1 MRYISMDQAKPGM
14 IVGKSVFNE
23 EGKIL
28 VNYKVCLTDKLIGQM
43 KEKKLQGLYIN
54 DELSKDI
61 NIEPLVSEELEQRAT
76 QVLHDMDIDAALEVA
91 SDITEE
97 LSRHGDINVNLVSLR
112 TSSDY
117 TYKHSLNVAILSVL
131 IVIGM
136 GMRQSALK
144 ELATAG
150 LLHDI
155 GKVQVPPEI
164 LEKPGPLT
172 ETEFDVIKMHSK
184 NGYEKLKN
192 NVLVTSKIKMGVY
205 MHHEN
210 INGTGYPMGLEGEQI
225 YKFAR
230 IIHVADVYDAI
241 TSRRVYK
248 KAQSPNEAVDFLIRN
263 SGAMFDPECVKAF
276 VTYIPVYPKGR
287 NVILSDGEVAVV
299 VENRQQHTLYPVV
312 RRLSNGETLD
322 LSLHEI
328 PNLKILGFQDI

>member
-28 VNYKVCLTDKLIGQM
+28 VNYKVCLTEKLIGQM
-43 KEKKLQGLYIN
+43 KEKKLQGLYIS

-97 LSRHGDINVNLVSLR
+97 LSRQGDINVNLVSLR

-117 TYKHSLNVAILSVL
+117 TYKHSLNVAILSAL
-131 IVIGM
+131 IGIGM

-164 LEKPGPLT
+164 LEKPGP
-172 ETEFDVIKMHSK
+172 FDRD
-184 NGYEKLKN
+184 
-192 NVLVTSKIKMGVY
+192 
-205 MHHEN
+205 
-210 INGTGYPMGLEGEQI
+210 
-225 YKFAR
+225 R
-230 IIHVADVYDAI
+230 I
-241 TSRRVYK
+241 
-248 KAQSPNEAVDFLIRN
+248 
-263 SGAMFDPECVKAF
+263 
-276 VTYIPVYPKGR
+276 
-287 NVILSDGEVAVV
+287 
-299 VENRQQHTLYPVV
+299 
-312 RRLSNGETLD
+312 
-322 LSLHEI
+322 
-328 PNLKILGFQDI
+328 

>member
-28 VNYKVCLTDKLIGQM
+28 VNYKVCLTEKLIGQM
-43 KEKKLQGLYIN
+43 KEKKLQGLYIS

-76 QVLHDMDIDAALEVA
+76 QVLHDMDIDAVA

-131 IVIGM
+131 IGIGM

-155 GKVQVPPEI
+155 GKIGIPDRILNKPERLTDEEYKEMKSHVVKGGEI
-164 LEKPGPLT
+164 LKSFTLIDNIEEGAL
-172 ETEFDVIKMHSK
+172 
-184 NGYEKLKN
+184 Y
-192 NVLVTSKIKMGVY
+192 
-205 MHHEN
+205 HHERYD
-210 INGTGYPMGLEGEQI
+210 GKGYVHGLKGEEI
-225 YKFAR
+225 PLNAR
-230 IIHVADVYDAI
+230 IIGIADAFDAM
-241 TSRRVYK
+241 TANRVYRK
-248 KAQSPNEAVDFLIRN
+248 KLDMDFVLGELKKGR
-263 SGAMFDPECVKAF
+263 GTQFDPQLTDIMLHLIETGQIDMQRLYDNANVK
-276 VTYIPVYPKGR
+276 
-287 NVILSDGEVAVV
+287 E
-299 VENRQQHTLYPVV
+299 E
-312 RRLSNGETLD
+312 E
-322 LSLHEI
+322 E
-328 PNLKILGFQDI
+328 